1 MEQLT
6 PAQKHWR
13 QVMAERR
20 GDEQTT
26 ENMTA
31 YEQILHRLR
40 HDQTRLSHIQ
50 GTEFKVDYKKTI
62 LEQYEPW
69 IDGVLSA
76 NTGQSDEVFT
86 TILVWQID
94 CENYDRALDM
104 ADYVLAYNLPL
115 PERYNRTPA
124 TMVIDEICDKALTLF
139 AAGVDKEKL
148 IPINVLERLND
159 LTKSYDVP
167 NEVRAKLYKSLAY
180 TLRLNDDLNDKARA
194 VELMQSALLLH
205 EKVGVKR
212 DIELLQREI
221 KKAAGK
227 QDETPPLE
235 PTSSEKPEPK
245 KVAAKKTTTKK
256 TTTTRKKAA
265 S

>member
-13 QVMAERR
+13 NVMAARR
-20 GDEQTT
+20 GDEHTT

-31 YEQILHRLR
+31 YEHILHRLR

-50 GTEFKVDYKKTI
+50 GTEFKIEYKKTV
-62 LEQYEPW
+62 LGQYEPW

-94 CENYDRALDM
+94 CEHYERALDM
-104 ADYVLAYNLPL
+104 ADYVLAHNLPL

-124 TMVIDEICDKALTLF
+124 TLVIDEICDRALTLF
-139 AAGVDKEKL
+139 AAGVVKNKL
-148 IPINVLERLND
+148 IAIKVLMRLND
-159 LTKSYDVP
+159 MTKPYDVP

-180 TLRLNDDLNDKARA
+180 TLRLNDDIGDKVRA

-221 KKAAGK
+221 KKIPVV
-227 QDETPPLE
+227 QDDTTPVAPVAV
-235 PTSSEKPEPK
+235 EKPAPK
-245 KVAAKKTTTKK
+245 KTAAKKGSTKK
-256 TTTTRKKAA
+256 TTTTRKKTA

>member
-13 QVMAERR
+13 HVMAERR

-40 HDQTRLSHIQ
+40 HDQTRLSNIQ
-50 GTEFKVDYKKTI
+50 GTEFKVEYKKTI

-86 TILVWQID
+86 TLLVWQID

-115 PERYNRTPA
+115 PERYSRTPA
-124 TMVIDEICDKALTLF
+124 TMVIDEICDRALTLF

-148 IPINVLERLND
+148 ISINVLERLNG

-180 TLRLNDDLNDKARA
+180 TLRLNDDINDKSRA
-194 VELMQSALLLH
+194 VELMQSAVLLH

-221 KKAAGK
+221 KKITVK
-227 QDETPPLE
+227 QDDTPPQE
-235 PTSSEKPEPK
+235 PVIAEKPEPK
-245 KVAAKKTTTKK
+245 KAAVKKATTKK

>member
-1 MEQLT
+1 MGQLT

-20 GDEQTT
+20 GDEHTA
-26 ENMTA
+26 EDMTA

-50 GTEFKVDYKKTI
+50 GTEFKVEYKKTI

-86 TILVWQID
+86 TLLVWQID

-124 TMVIDEICDKALTLF
+124 TMVIDEICDRALTLF
-139 AAGVDKEKL
+139 AAGVSKEKL
-148 IPINVLERLND
+148 ISINVLQRLCD

-180 TLRLNDDLNDKARA
+180 TLRLNDDINDKSRA

-221 KKAAGK
+221 KKATVK
-227 QDETPPLE
+227 QDDASMQE
-235 PTSSEKPEPK
+235 PENSEKPEPK
-245 KVAAKKTTTKK
+245 KATVKKVTTKK

>member
-6 PAQKHWR
+6 PAQQHWR
-13 QVMAERR
+13 KTMAERR

-31 YEQILHRLR
+31 YDQILHRLR
-40 HDQTRLSHIQ
+40 HDQTRLSYIQ
-50 GTEFKVDYKKTI
+50 GTEFKIEYKKTI
-62 LEQYEPW
+62 LDQYEPW

-86 TILVWQID
+86 TVLVWQID

-139 AAGVDKEKL
+139 AASVDKEKL
-148 IPINVLERLND
+148 ISINVLERLNEI
-159 LTKSYDVP
+159 TKTYDVP

-180 TLRLNDDLNDKARA
+180 TLRLNDNINDKSQA

-221 KKAAGK
+221 KKVSVK
-227 QDETPPLE
+227 QDDTPPVE
-235 PTSSEKPEPK
+235 PVNVEKSEPK
-245 KVAAKKTTTKK
+245 KATATKATTKK